1 MDSFLA
7 FWLLIILL
15 TIIFVGGTIFLA
27 YWIPKK
33 YGKRKLGIGLTILV
47 TLIFATPILSFVFED
62 FLFFKSD
69 VKEILN
75 EHGIELN
82 DDFNLK
88 SNEMTGISDFYHR
101 FELEI
106 SENDKRKLTEWIL
119 KSEGYKDS
127 LPEMF
132 DIRSDKPRYSDSKQE
147 FIMTYQNKWNY
158 VYEYYKTNK
167 QGYTPTQDRI
177 SISKEKNKL
186 TFERILE

>member
-1 MDSFLA
+1 MDSILA

-15 TIIFVGGTIFLA
+15 TIIFVGGMIFLA

-33 YGKRKLGIGLTILV
+33 YGKRKLGIGLAILV
-47 TLIFATPILSFVFED
+47 SLIFATPILSFVFED

-106 SENDKRKLTEWIL
+106 SENDKNKLTKWIL
-119 KSEGYKDS
+119 KSERYKDS

-147 FIMTYQNKWNY
+147 FIVTYQNKWNY
-158 VYEYYKTNK
+158 VYEYYKPNK
-167 QGYTPTQDRI
+167 QGYSPTLDRI
-177 SISKEKNKL
+177 SIAKEKTEL
-186 TFERILE
+186 TFERILD